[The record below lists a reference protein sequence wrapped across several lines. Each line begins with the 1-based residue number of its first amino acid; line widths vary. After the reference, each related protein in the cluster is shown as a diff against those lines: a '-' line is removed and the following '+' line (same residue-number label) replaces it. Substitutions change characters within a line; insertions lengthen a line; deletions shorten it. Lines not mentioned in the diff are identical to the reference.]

1 MLIFLTVRGILTDIS
16 IILQTIENGI
26 HANSVWSSWKEAKYY
41 SAGYHLGSGGLGIA
55 VLIDDIVSKY
65 KEMSHDYD
73 AASDLAE
80 EEE

>member
-1 MLIFLTVRGILTDIS
+1 V
-16 IILQTIENGI
+16 
-26 HANSVWSSWKEAKYY
+26 
-41 SAGYHLGSGGLGIA
+41 A

-80 EEE
+80 EDAARRLLGQGEQDPRGEC

>member
-1 MLIFLTVRGILTDIS
+1 V
-16 IILQTIENGI
+16 
-26 HANSVWSSWKEAKYY
+26 
-41 SAGYHLGSGGLGIA
+41 A

-80 EEE
+80 EEELAS